1 MTGNRLSKPK
11 MKNVFGLVAVTFMV
25 TILLSSVY
33 TQSSFAG
40 EKGNGNPQPGFPHD
54 TLVIHIQQNGT
65 GSGDCSGGHSAH
77 IGADLEKGRVTAPL
91 PAVQMKIMMVDWV
104 DEDGDPSDGVNDEPY
119 STKFVDCDTRLD
131 PQGEE
136 TLILQIGDKD
146 PRKDWITTQSW
157 FIRMVGIP
165 DQAFALE
172 TPSGTFTTCDLDD
185 KGTEETDDDEFVC
198 SETTIDLNDIDLSG
212 TGCVKTVKK
221 NGQGN
226 GKTVFCDITS
236 SFLVDVDT
244 DLNGTYDCRDGD
256 DPEDVDLCGVHIFA
270 IGCEDPDPTTEE
282 HELAELC
289 PLGSALWTFNEETQR
304 PTIQI
309 FVSHDGEHKVTKG
322 KGGHVEKHQK
332 S

>member
-1 MTGNRLSKPK
+1 MIKKRTRIAMFATAFMISMLLASPLAQVIYAGN
-11 MKNVFGLVAVTFMV
+11 
-25 TILLSSVY
+25 
-33 TQSSFAG
+33 
-40 EKGNGNPQPGFPHD
+40 GNGNPQPGFPHD
-54 TLVIHIQQNGT
+54 TLVLHIQQTGT

-77 IGADLEKGRVTAPL
+77 IGADLEQGRVVGSL

-131 PQGEE
+131 PEGEE

-172 TPSGTFTTCDLDD
+172 TPSGTFTTCDLVDPNGIPDD
-185 KGTEETDDDEFVC
+185 GDEYFEC
-198 SETTIDLNDIDLSG
+198 NETTIDLNDIDLSG
-212 TGCVKTVKK
+212 TDCVKTVKK
-221 NGQGN
+221 NGKGN

-244 DLNGTYDCRDGD
+244 DLNGTYDCRDGN
-256 DPEDVDLCGVHIFA
+256 DPTDVDLCGVHIFA

-282 HELAELC
+282 HELAEQC
-289 PLGSALWTFNEETQR
+289 PLGSALWTFDESTQR

-322 KGGHVEKHQK
+322 KGGHVAKHQ
-332 S
+332 